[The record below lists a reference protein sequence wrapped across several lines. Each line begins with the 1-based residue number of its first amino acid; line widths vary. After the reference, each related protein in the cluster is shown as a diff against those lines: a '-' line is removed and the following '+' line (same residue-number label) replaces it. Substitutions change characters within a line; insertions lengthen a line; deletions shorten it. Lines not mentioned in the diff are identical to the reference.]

1 MKEFKLPVLAFLYI
15 NHKGYGCDCVVA
27 VDLCQM
33 CTDKEEV

>member
-15 NHKGYGCDCVVA
+15 NHKGYGCVVA